1 MPSLPKTSAIK
12 LVVENE
18 WLTISFNQPEKRNAL
33 TAELTSEIIDT
44 LNSIKD
50 DNAIRGITM
59 KGEGGIFCAGGDLKS
74 FKSGF
79 QGGNQGLKDVIHAS
93 ETTGQFFDL
102 INSFP
107 APIIML
113 AEGAAMAGG
122 LGLLC
127 TGDIVI
133 VTEDCKFSLTETT
146 LGIPPAQIAPFV
158 VDRIG
163 LAKARRIMLTA
174 SRFTG
179 KEAFEIGLADYL
191 AKDAEDLI
199 AIENEI
205 RKGVLKC
212 APKANAVTKQIVLA
226 TRSLD
231 REEMIKFAAK
241 GFAEQMLSDE
251 GLEGIASFVEK
262 RQPKWT
268 K

>member
-1 MPSLPKTSAIK
+1 
-12 LVVENE
+12 
-18 WLTISFNQPEKRNAL
+18 
-33 TAELTSEIIDT
+33 
-44 LNSIKD
+44 
-50 DNAIRGITM
+50 
-59 KGEGGIFCAGGDLKS
+59 
-74 FKSGF
+74 
-79 QGGNQGLKDVIHAS
+79 
-93 ETTGQFFDL
+93 
-102 INSFP
+102 
-107 APIIML
+107 
-113 AEGAAMAGG
+113 
-122 LGLLC
+122 
-127 TGDIVI
+127 
-133 VTEDCKFSLTETT
+133 
-146 LGIPPAQIAPFV
+146 
-158 VDRIG
+158 
-163 LAKARRIMLTA
+163 MLTA

-191 AKDAEDLI
+191 AKDTEDLI

>member
-79 QGGNQGLKDVIHAS
+79 QGGDQGLKDVIHAS

-191 AKDAEDLI
+191 AKDTEDLI

>member
-50 DNAIRGITM
+50 DNAIRGVTM

-93 ETTGQFFDL
+93 ETTGKFFDL

-174 SRFTG
+174 SRFAG

-199 AIENEI
+199 AIEKEI
-205 RKGVLKC
+205 KKGVLKC

-231 REEMIKFAAK
+231 REEMIKFAAN

>member
-79 QGGNQGLKDVIHAS
+79 QGGDQGLKDVINAS

-107 APIIML
+107 VPIIML

-191 AKDAEDLI
+191 AKDTEGLI

>member
-33 TAELTSEIIDT
+33 TAELTSEIIDA

-79 QGGNQGLKDVIHAS
+79 QGGNKGLKDVIHAS

-122 LGLLC
+122 RGMLC

-191 AKDAEDLI
+191 AKDTEDLI